1 MKNTDF
7 TKAKVFCA
15 VLEVGFPHYIP
26 IPILDII
33 DLEIVSNSDYEITVF
48 DLTEPRSVAFT
59 KNSYPEGEM
68 E

>member
-1 MKNTDF
+1 MEDTDF

-15 VLEVGFPHYIP
+15 VPGIGFPWSIP
-26 IPILDII
+26 IPVKNVNELKE
-33 DLEIVSNSDYEITVF
+33 DLKHYEITVF

-59 KNSYPEGEM
+59 KHSFPEGGM